1 MPPTTLVTG
10 AARGLGAAIARQLG
24 TRGHHVIVNY
34 RTGAADA
41 AEIVRDIEA
50 TGGSASSARA
60 DVTDPPAVDELVT
73 WILATHGRIDTVVVN
88 ANTAPPPFAAL
99 TELSWA
105 AFAAKVTGE
114 LAGAFHITKRVLAPM
129 RAQGA
134 GRIIYIGSTA
144 ADYVGEGRL
153 AHGTAKSALATFAR
167 HVAAENARDGVSVL
181 VVAPGAVR
189 TPATAEVL
197 TSERGAVLARES
209 VLGRVL
215 EPEDV
220 AAAVALAADPALSA
234 ATGTTLRVDGGWSV
248 LVGGP
253 AS

>member
-1 MPPTTLVTG
+1 MPSTTLITG

-41 AEIVRDIEA
+41 AGIVRDIEA
-50 TGGSASSARA
+50 AGGSASSAGA
-60 DVTDPPAVDELVT
+60 DVTDPSAVDELVT
-73 WILATHGRIDTVVVN
+73 GILAAHGRIDTVVVN
-88 ANTAPPPFAAL
+88 ANTVPPPFAAL
-99 TELSWA
+99 AYLSWA
-105 AFAAKVTGE
+105 AFEAKVTGE

-167 HVAAENARDGVSVL
+167 HVAAESARDGVSVL

-189 TPATAEVL
+189 TPATDPVL
-197 TSERGAVLARES
+197 SGERGAVLARES

-220 AAAVALAADPALSA
+220 AAAVALAADPALRV
-234 ATGTTLRVDGGWSV
+234 ATGSTLRVDGGWSV

>member
-1 MPPTTLVTG
+1 MSPTTLITG
-10 AARGLGAAIARQLG
+10 AARGLGAAIARHLG
-24 TRGHHVIVNY
+24 TRGHHLIVNY

-41 AEIVRDIEA
+41 AEVVRDIEA

-60 DVTDPPAVDELVT
+60 DVTDPTAVDELVT
-73 WILATHGRIDTVVVN
+73 GILATHGRIDTVVVN
-88 ANTAPPPFAAL
+88 ANTAPPPFTAL
-99 TELSWA
+99 ADLSWA

-167 HVAAENARDGVSVL
+167 HVAAESARDGVSVL

-189 TPATAEVL
+189 TPATAKVL
-197 TSERGAVLARES
+197 TGERGAALARES

-220 AAAVALAADPALSA
+220 AAAVALAADPALRP